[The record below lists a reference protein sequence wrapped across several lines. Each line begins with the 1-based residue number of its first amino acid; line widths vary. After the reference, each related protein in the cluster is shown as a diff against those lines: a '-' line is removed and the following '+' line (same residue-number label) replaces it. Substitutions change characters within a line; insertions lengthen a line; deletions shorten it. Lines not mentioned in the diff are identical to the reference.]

1 MEGAAVTDPVT
12 TYDEVA
18 LIHETAATAGLS
30 AQDVPLVRRI
40 FVETGGGQRVSALL
54 WGDQPE
60 VALLHGGGQNAHT
73 WDALLMYLCRPAV
86 AVDLPGHGHSD
97 WRADRDYMA
106 WTAAEAVAAVMD
118 RAAPDV
124 AGVVG
129 MSLGGLTTIRLA
141 ATRPDLVKKAVV
153 VDVTPSVQEAQAPMT
168 RAERGTTALV
178 GGPPAYPTFDAMFE
192 AAAAASPRRDRASL
206 RRGVLH
212 NARQLGDGSW
222 GWRYDRLAPASGT
235 QRDFTELWQDLA
247 RSDAPFTLV
256 RGGASRFVRDA
267 DAARFVTVKPGT
279 TVHVVEGASHSVQ
292 SDAPETLADIIEQF
306 VFKA

>member
-18 LIHETAATAGLS
+18 LIHETAAAAGQS
-30 AQDVPLVRRI
+30 ARDVPPVRRI
-40 FVETGGGQRVSALL
+40 FVDAGGGQQVSALL

-73 WDALLMYLCRPAV
+73 WDTLLMYLRRPAI

-97 WRADRDYMA
+97 WRDDRDYMA

-118 RAAPDV
+118 QAAPDV

-168 RAERGTTALV
+168 RADRGTTALV
-178 GGPPAYPTFDAMFE
+178 GGPPVYPTFDAMFE
-192 AAAAASPRRDRASL
+192 ATVAASPHRDRASL

-212 NARQLGDGSW
+212 NARQLDDGTW
-222 GWRYDRLAPASGT
+222 GWRYDRLAAASGT

-247 RSDAPFTLV
+247 RAAAPFTLV
-256 RGGASRFVRDA
+256 RGGASGFVRDE

-279 TVHVVEGASHSVQ
+279 TVQVVDRASHSVQ
-292 SDAPETLADIIEQF
+292 SDAPEALAGIIEQF

>member
-1 MEGAAVTDPVT
+1 MTDPVT

-18 LIHETAATAGLS
+18 LIHETAAAAGLS
-30 AQDVPLVRRI
+30 AQDIPPVRRVS
-40 FVETGGGQRVSALL
+40 VEAGGGQRVSALL

-73 WDALLMYLCRPAV
+73 WDTLLMYLRRPAI

-106 WTAAEAVAAVMD
+106 WTAAESVAAVMD
-118 RAAPDV
+118 QAAPGV

-141 ATRPDLVKKAVV
+141 ATRPDLVTKAVV
-153 VDVTPSVQEAQAPMT
+153 VDVTPSVQAAQLGMT
-168 RAERGTTALV
+168 RAVRGTTALV
-178 GGPPAYPTFDAMFE
+178 GDAPAYPTFDAMFE
-192 AAAAASPRRDRASL
+192 ATAAASPHRDRASL

-212 NARQLGDGSW
+212 NASQLADGSW
-222 GWRYDRLAPASGT
+222 AWRYDRLAPVSGT
-235 QRDFTELWQDLA
+235 PRDFTELWQDLA

-256 RGGASRFVRDA
+256 RGGASRFVRDE
-267 DAARFVTVKPGT
+267 DAARFSAEKPGT
-279 TVHVVEGASHSVQ
+279 PVHVVAGASHSVQ
-292 SDAPETLADIIEQF
+292 SDAPEALAGIIEQF